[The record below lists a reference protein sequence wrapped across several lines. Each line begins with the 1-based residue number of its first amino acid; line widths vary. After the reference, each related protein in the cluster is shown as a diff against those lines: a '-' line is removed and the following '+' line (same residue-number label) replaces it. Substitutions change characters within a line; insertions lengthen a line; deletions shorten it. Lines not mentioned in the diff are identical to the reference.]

1 MSAVGKPRAEAGIPI
16 AVRGGHDV
24 ARLEQSEPILVE
36 AEGST
41 YELLAR
47 GAALLPGLI
56 RKFWDIAAHY
66 KINSFSGVPT
76 VYSSLLQVPRSDRR

>member
-1 MSAVGKPRAEAGIPI
+1 MTSPVWSRANPFWSKPREAPTSCWRE
-16 AVRGGHDV
+16 VR
-24 ARLEQSEPILVE
+24 LS
-36 AEGST
+36 
-41 YELLAR
+41 
-47 GAALLPGLI
+47 LPGLI